1 MSRDTFRRGFLHPI
15 MWLATAA
22 FVTSA
27 SASGAG
33 PFTPYNPELPS
44 RFGVVQLEVLDHS
57 DDHLV
62 VQALGDDGGVV
73 GTFDLRLSAT
83 ESAFRVH
90 TDRTDWALE
99 ISTTEPFDSLAG
111 EVYSGNLLITH
122 TRDGVVTSEVLA
134 TGTMVGDQPTDVQIT
149 DLQVASVDEST
160 KPRNGKGKSK
170 KGSEPEQCDT
180 ERFGGL
186 DAYDAALYT
195 AVITDESLAAY
206 RPRFFAPAA
215 ADSVSASFG
224 STLDGDGVVI
234 QGCTQNDHNQC
245 AAICAIAVVCGIA
258 GCGGGVGC
266 FTCIA
271 AAYQCGYCL
280 GKIAQGCTEMY

>member
-1 MSRDTFRRGFLHPI
+1 MSRDTFRRRFLHPI
-15 MWLATAA
+15 MWLATAS
-22 FVTSA
+22 FVTTA
-27 SASGAG
+27 SAAGAG
-33 PFTPYNPELPS
+33 PFAPYNPELPS

-57 DDHLV
+57 DDQLV
-62 VQALGDDGGVV
+62 VQALDDDGDVV

-83 ESAFRVH
+83 ESAFRVY

-99 ISTTEPFDSLAG
+99 ISTTEPFDSAAG
-111 EVYSGNLLITH
+111 EVYSGSLLVTH

-134 TGTMVGDQPTDVQIT
+134 TGTMLGDQPTDVQIT
-149 DLQVASVDEST
+149 DLQAAPADDT
-160 KPRNGKGKSK
+160 HKGKGKAK
-170 KGSEPEQCDT
+170 KDADAEQCDT

-215 ADSVSASFG
+215 SDSVSASLG
-224 STLDGDGVVI
+224 TTLDGGSSID
-234 QGCTQNDHNQC
+234 GCTQRDHETC

-271 AAYQCGYCL
+271 AAYQCGNCL
-280 GKIAQGCTEMY
+280 GKIATGCTQMY